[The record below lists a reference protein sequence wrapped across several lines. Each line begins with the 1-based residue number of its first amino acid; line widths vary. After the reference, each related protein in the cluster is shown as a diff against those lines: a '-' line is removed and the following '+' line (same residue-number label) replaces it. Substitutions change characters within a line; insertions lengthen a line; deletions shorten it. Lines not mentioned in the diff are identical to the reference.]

1 MMVFKL
7 PLYNLELLIR
17 QIYIISLCIRFLGI
31 ILILISSYKKTASLF
46 LHKIITMSQ
55 FHSLNIK
62 SIAKVTSQSV
72 AITFDIPENLKEKF
86 SFKAGQYITLKTK
99 INSEEIRR
107 DYSICSS
114 KNSGELTVA
123 VKAVEGGT
131 FSVYANEKL
140 NAGDTL
146 EVAEP
151 NGRFVFEANEGK
163 TRTIAAF
170 AAGSG
175 ITPILSIAKTLL
187 EDEPFS
193 NFILIYGNKT
203 LKEAMFSED
212 LMRLKDTYGN
222 RFHVHFICSQAQEED
237 ALFGRIEKSTVNLIV
252 KNKYKGVTIEK
263 FYVCGPE
270 QMIHTVKDVLI
281 ENGVKEKAI
290 LFELFT
296 SPAET
301 ESSSDTKTLSGN
313 SKIKVLVDDE
323 EFEFEMSQ
331 EQTILEA
338 ALKQDID
345 APYSCQGGI
354 CSSCIARLTDGEA
367 TMRQNNILTDGE
379 VAEGLILTCQ
389 AHPTSDTLVVD
400 YDDV

>member
-1 MMVFKL
+1 M
-7 PLYNLELLIR
+7 
-17 QIYIISLCIRFLGI
+17 
-31 ILILISSYKKTASLF
+31 A
-46 LHKIITMSQ
+46 Q

-62 SIAKVTSQSV
+62 SIDTVTEKSV
-72 AITFDIPENLKEKF
+72 AITFEVPENLKDNF
-86 SFKAGQYITLKTK
+86 AFNAGQYITLKTA
-99 INSEEIRR
+99 INGEDIRR

-114 KNSGELTVA
+114 KNSSELTVA
-123 VKAVEGGT
+123 VKAVENGT
-131 FSVYANEKL
+131 FSIYANEKL
-140 NAGDTL
+140 KAGDKI

-151 NGRFVFEANEGK
+151 NGRFTFEANDAK

-193 NFILIYGNKT
+193 NFILVYGNKT
-203 LKEAMFSED
+203 IADAMFVKD
-212 LMRLKDTYGN
+212 LLELKSTYGN
-222 RFHVHFICSQAQEED
+222 RFHVHFIYSKSQEND

-252 KNKYKGVTIEK
+252 KNKYKGVTIEN
-263 FYVCGPE
+263 FYLCGPE
-270 QMIHTVKDVLI
+270 QMIHTVKDVLV

-296 SPAET
+296 APVE
-301 ESSSDTKTLSGN
+301 TKTASSTETPSGRT
-313 SKIKVLVDDE
+313 KIKVLVDEE

-331 EQTILEA
+331 EKSILEA

-354 CSSCIARLTDGEA
+354 CSSCIAKVIEGEA

-389 AHPTSDTLVVD
+389 AHPTSASIVVD